1 MIYDLE
7 SRTINFSKDILDFVE
22 NSKISFLNKN
32 IIDQL
37 LRSAT
42 SIGANY
48 REANNGASKK
58 DFINKINIC
67 RKEAKETEYWIEL
80 LAKVE
85 KDKIFELRRLWSEA
99 HQLTLILGKISYN
112 ARN

>member
-1 MIYDLE
+1 MVYNLE
-7 SRTINFSKDILDFVE
+7 PRTANFSKAVLEFAG

-32 IIDQL
+32 IIEQL

-48 REANNGASKK
+48 REANNGSSKK

-67 RKEAKETEYWIEL
+67 RKEAKETEYWIEM
-80 LAKVE
+80 LAQVE
-85 KDKIFELRRLWSEA
+85 KDKIFELRKLWSEA

-112 ARN
+112 ARG

>member
-7 SRTINFSKDILDFVE
+7 LRTADFSKAILDFAG
-22 NSKISFLNKN
+22 NNKISFLNKN
-32 IIDQL
+32 IIEQL

-48 REANNGASKK
+48 REANNSSSKK

-67 RKEAKETEYWIEL
+67 RKEAKETEYWLEM
-80 LAKVE
+80 LARVE
-85 KDKIFELRRLWSEA
+85 KSKVYELRELWSEA

-112 ARN
+112 ARS